1 MVFRGSPDSH
11 PTQGADAQS
20 CHDCVPYRLLSGA
33 SGGARR
39 VPCSV
44 YSWGWWVLLLSEPG
58 KSAAPTCSMNQ
69 SCDQACEL

>member
-20 CHDCVPYRLLSGA
+20 CVPYRLLSGA
-33 SGGARR
+33 SGGARC

-69 SCDQACEL
+69 SCDQACGL